1 MNSVLSLSPFV
12 GSIYFSE
19 SALKILMISCMNSA
33 DNMGQKMTYT
43 GFFKKIS
50 IFLKPGKRN
59 QK

>member
-1 MNSVLSLSPFV
+1 
-12 GSIYFSE
+12 
-19 SALKILMISCMNSA
+19 MNSA

-59 QK
+59 QKWGFAEFSLKLLYVFF